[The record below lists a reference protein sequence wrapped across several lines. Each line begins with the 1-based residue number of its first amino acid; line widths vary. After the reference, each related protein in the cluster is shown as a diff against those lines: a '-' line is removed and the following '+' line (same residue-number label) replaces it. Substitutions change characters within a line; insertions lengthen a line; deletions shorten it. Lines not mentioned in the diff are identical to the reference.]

1 MAESDIVVSISIF
14 VGIKSIGFSI
24 FFFYSTLVV
33 RDYLYIEFALEIWF
47 RRLLWKLRVLKFIIN
62 LELNYLYHM

>member
-1 MAESDIVVSISIF
+1 MAESDIVVSISIST
-14 VGIKSIGFSI
+14 GIKSIGFSN
-24 FFFYSTLVV
+24 FSSTVRLVV